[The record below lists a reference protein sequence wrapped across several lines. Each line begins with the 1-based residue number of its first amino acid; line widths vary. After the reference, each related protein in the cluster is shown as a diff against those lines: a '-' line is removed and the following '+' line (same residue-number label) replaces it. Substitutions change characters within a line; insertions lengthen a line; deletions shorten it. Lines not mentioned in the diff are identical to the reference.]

1 VSLARDLADLFD
13 TERSRIARAFR
24 ASVNM
29 SPAEIRAWARDPRSK
44 RYSFEATRRRLPA
57 LARLVEKP
65 ESEWTKRDVAYA
77 KRVISFNARM
87 EGALRRDGCRQGYA
101 VSLRNWGR
109 APEGCEV
116 DP

>member
-1 VSLARDLADLFD
+1 MSLAKDLRELFGE
-13 TERSRIARAFR
+13 ERRRVSSAFR

-57 LARLVEKP
+57 LARLAEKP
-65 ESEWTKRDVAYA
+65 VSEWSKRDVAYA

-109 APEGCEV
+109 APKGCEV

>member
-1 VSLARDLADLFD
+1 MTLAQDLRELFD

-29 SPAEIRAWARDPRSK
+29 SPDEIRAWARDPRSK

-57 LARLVEKP
+57 LAALREKA
-65 ESEWTKRDVAYA
+65 EEDWTARDVAFA
-77 KRVISFNARM
+77 KRVLSFNARM

-109 APEGCEV
+109 RPEGCEV

>member
-1 VSLARDLADLFD
+1 MTLARDLRDLFD
-13 TERSRIARAFR
+13 VERSRVSRALH

-29 SPAEIRAWARDPRSK
+29 TPDEIRAWARDPRSK

-57 LARLVEKP
+57 LAALREKA
-65 ESEWTKRDVAYA
+65 EEDWTARDVAFA
-77 KRVISFNARM
+77 KRVLSFNARM

-109 APEGCEV
+109 RPEGCEV